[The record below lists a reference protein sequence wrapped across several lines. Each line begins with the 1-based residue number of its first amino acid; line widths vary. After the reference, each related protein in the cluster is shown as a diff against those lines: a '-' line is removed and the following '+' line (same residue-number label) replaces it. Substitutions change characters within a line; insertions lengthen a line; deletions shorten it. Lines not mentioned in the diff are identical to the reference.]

1 MKRFR
6 FPLERV
12 RRWRAGQATLEE
24 LKLEQLRKQQAKLRE
39 EKQGIETER
48 ARSEQEV
55 LGQPSM
61 DAGEL
66 QSLDAYRLHARSK
79 VREIENRERQ
89 AETQVAEQRQCVI
102 QARRNAELL
111 ERLKQKTLDE
121 WSAAS
126 DREQEGLAAELY
138 LARWPRHR

>member
-1 MKRFR
+1 MKRFH

-12 RRWRAGQATLEE
+12 RRWRAGQATIEE
-24 LKLEQLRKQQAKLRE
+24 LKLEQLRERLAKLGA
-39 EKQGIETER
+39 EKRQVETER

-89 AETQVAEQRQCVI
+89 ADSQVEEQRQCVI

-111 ERLKQKTLDE
+111 ERLKQKALDE
-121 WSAAS
+121 WQAGS

-138 LARWPRHR
+138 LAQWPRHR